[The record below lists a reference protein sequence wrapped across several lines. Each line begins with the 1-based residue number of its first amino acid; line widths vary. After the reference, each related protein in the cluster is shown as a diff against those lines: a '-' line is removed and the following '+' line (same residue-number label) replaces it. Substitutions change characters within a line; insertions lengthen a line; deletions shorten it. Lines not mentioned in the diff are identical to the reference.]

1 MKRSGENFNLLGSGR
16 GIEDCRVEGLE
27 TSLRLRGMSKWE
39 ERRQVER
46 WNTPS
51 LLGYH
56 SHSHFAMTDS
66 NDTEPVASTSLFTS
80 CSSPSHSPRSFITCS
95 SSLLL
100 RLPSGILKP
109 IKLPPTGKQSTIN
122 LGRYGSF
129 KSTELEGKV
138 YGQTHEI
145 LKDGKLLPVAVQL
158 NGDTGTFVSLIEVCG
173 WRQLIRERW
182 VEDTAEV
189 VANNQHITSTGAQN
203 LTFEDIKELKHSGLT
218 GRVSLAPNSTLL
230 TSWKLALLT
239 EFSPFFPPPFP
250 PFPIPLPFLTP

>member
-1 MKRSGENFNLLGSGR
+1 MR
-16 GIEDCRVEGLE
+16 GDKLRDE
-27 TSLRLRGMSKWE
+27 THLI
-39 ERRQVER
+39 V
-46 WNTPS
+46 
-51 LLGYH
+51 LGYH
-56 SHSHFAMTDS
+56 SHLTMTDS
-66 NDTEPVASTSLFTS
+66 NTEPVASTSSTSSSLFTS
-80 CSSPSHSPRSFITCS
+80 SSSPTHSPRSFITCS

-173 WRQLIRERW
+173 
-182 VEDTAEV
+182 
-189 VANNQHITSTGAQN
+189 
-203 LTFEDIKELKHSGLT
+203 
-218 GRVSLAPNSTLL
+218 
-230 TSWKLALLT
+230 
-239 EFSPFFPPPFP
+239 
-250 PFPIPLPFLTP
+250 